1 MNEDNVRGLIGTLNL
16 GLIIANAKDDDFVHI
31 TVEDAIEMR
40 LCMEK
45 LKKFLEVA
53 NNG

>member
-1 MNEDNVRGLIGTLNL
+1 MNEDNVKGLIGTLNL
-16 GLIIANAKDDDFVHI
+16 GLIIANASDDDFVHI
-31 TVEDAIEMR
+31 TVEDVTELL

-45 LKKFLEVA
+45 LKNILELV